1 MSSNAFRS
9 IMASAVSLGVVVL
22 MELPATQRYLPVW
35 TRNKLAHIIV
45 LFLVLFVTQAVL
57 DMFLKIRNKGCHVLD
72 ALLLALFGVI
82 GYGIYEGLKRIPMIN
97 RIIMPL
103 ANQPVLNIL
112 MAGSSVAVSVF
123 IWKLLIRR
131 LMLPC

>member
-1 MSSNAFRS
+1 
-9 IMASAVSLGVVVL
+9 MASAVSLGVVVL